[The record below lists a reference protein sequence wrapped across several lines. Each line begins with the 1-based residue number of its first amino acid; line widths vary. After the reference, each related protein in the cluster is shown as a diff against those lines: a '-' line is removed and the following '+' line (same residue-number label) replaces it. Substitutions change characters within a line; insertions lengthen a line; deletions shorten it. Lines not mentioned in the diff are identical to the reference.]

1 MDNPKSHTGAAL
13 RDYETSILPTPVADV
28 VVSSDIDA
36 QEAEQAGL
44 SARIA
49 EPDAPYGAGD
59 GTPLQSLM
67 RARRQSAMSIE
78 IRNAREHNL
87 KNVNVEIPRDKFTV
101 ITGVSGSQVHAGLRH
116 PLQRRPAPL
125 PGIAQRLRPRH
136 RAACRQARRGRHLRH
151 PAHGRHRAAHQPRRT
166 QVHRGHDDRDPSLPA
181 PALRQARH
189 AVLSRLQRRRR
200 AAEHRPD
207 RGPPAARAQGEHIGL
222 LAPLVT
228 ARKGYYTDLA
238 RVGPAR
244 ATTRTCASTVSS
256 FPWRRGRAWIVTRN
270 TPSSCRWRTWWSI
283 RPTRPSC
290 APRSRARW
298 RTARA

>member
-1 MDNPKSHTGAAL
+1 M
-13 RDYETSILPTPVADV
+13 

-44 SARIA
+44 TARIA

-101 ITGVSGSQVHAGLRH
+101 ITGVSGSGKSTLAFDILFNEG
-116 PLQRRPAPL
+116 QRRYL
-125 PGIAQRLRPRH
+125 E
-136 RAACRQARRGRHLRH
+136 
-151 PAHGRHRAAHQPRRT
+151 
-166 QVHRGHDDRDPSLPA
+166 SLNA
-181 PALRQARH
+181 Y
-189 AVLSRLQRRRR
+189 
-200 AAEHRPD
+200 
-207 RGPPAARAQGEHIGL
+207 ARAIVQPAGKPDVDAIFGIPPTVAIEQRTSRGGRKSTVATMTEIHHFLRL
-222 LAPLVT
+222 LYVKLGTQYCPDCNVAVEPQNTDQIVACCAS
-228 ARKGYYTDLA
+228 ARASTSASWPRWSPRA
-238 RVGPAR
+238 RATTPTWPSGPAR
-244 ATTRTCASTVSS
+244 AATRTCAWTASS
-256 FPWRRGRAWIVTRN
+256 SPWPRGRAWTATRN

-283 RPTRPSC
+283 RPTRPNC

>member
-101 ITGVSGSQVHAGLRH
+101 ITGVSGSASPRW
-116 PLQRRPAPL
+116 PSTSSSTKASAAT
-125 PGIAQRLRPRH
+125 GIAQRLRPRH

-207 RGPPAARAQGEHIGL
+207 RGPPAARAQGRAHRPPGPAGHRAQGL
-222 LAPLVT
+222 LHRPAKW
-228 ARKGYYTDLA
+228 AG
-238 RVGPAR
+238 AR
-244 ATTRTCASTVSS
+244 ATRTCASTVSS